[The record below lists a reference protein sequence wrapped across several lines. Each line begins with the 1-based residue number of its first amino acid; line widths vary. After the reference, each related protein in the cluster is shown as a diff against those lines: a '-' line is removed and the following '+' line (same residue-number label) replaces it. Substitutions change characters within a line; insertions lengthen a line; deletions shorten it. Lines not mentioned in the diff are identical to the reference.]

1 MADASH
7 SDRARL
13 VRFWSSARGFWRGK
27 SAMIAWPLTVGL
39 VVIAVFQL
47 AVQYRLN
54 YWNRDFFNAL
64 ARHDGDTLWRQVA
77 VFAPLAIM
85 SVGLSVISVWTRMTT
100 QRKWRQWLTTD
111 ILGDW
116 LADDH
121 YRKLEA
127 VPGEYKNAEYRISFD
142 AKSATDSPVDL
153 TLGLVNSV
161 MTAGVFTGV
170 LWSVG
175 GGLTIAVGGLVV
187 TIPGYL
193 VIGAV
198 TYALVFTGVML
209 LIGRNLPSV
218 IQMQSQGEAEFLA
231 AANEIRESG
240 SHPASDQDLKRQN
253 AVWDALS
260 QVLQRWRQLL
270 WQLMG
275 TTFVS
280 QTDLLFAPVFGWFL
294 CVPKYLAGSMTLGE
308 LTQARTYEKSY
319 PFGWLGI
326 LSETP
331 PYPDICYCY
340 HSRGFALASMRNP
353 MLSRYY
359 VQCDLDA
366 KLEDWPDDRFWHEFK
381 ARCPPEMAASIVTG
395 PSIEKSIAPLRSFV
409 AEPIQYGALFL
420 AGDAAHIVPPTGAKG
435 LNLAVSD
442 VFYLSRALTQACHT
456 GKRHYLETYSD
467 MALCRVW
474 ASARVSWW
482 LTMLLHRFPA
492 AAQRDLVI
500 SEFVRQ

>member
-13 VRFWSSARGFWRGK
+13 VRFWASARGFWRGK

-39 VVIAVFQL
+39 VVIAVLQL

-85 SVGLSVISVWTRMTT
+85 SIGLSVISVWTRVTT

-121 YRKLEA
+121 YRTLEA

-175 GGLTIAVGGLVV
+175 GGLTIAVGGLMV

-209 LIGRNLPSV
+209 VIGRNLQSV
-218 IQMQSQGEAEFLA
+218 IQMQSQSEAEFLA

-240 SHPASDQDLKRQN
+240 SHPASDRDLKRQS

-260 QVLQRWRQLL
+260 QVLLRWRQLL

-308 LTQARTYEKSY
+308 LTQASAAFVTVQVA
-319 PFGWLGI
+319 FNWLVDNYQR
-326 LSETP
+326 LS
-331 PYPDICYCY
+331 DWR
-340 HSRGFALASMRNP
+340 SAADRVAVLLLALDQVKQS
-353 MLSRYY
+353 
-359 VQCDLDA
+359 
-366 KLEDWPDDRFWHEFK
+366 
-381 ARCPPEMAASIVTG
+381 
-395 PSIEKSIAPLRSFV
+395 
-409 AEPIQYGALFL
+409 EPTKPNA
-420 AGDAAHIVPPTGAKG
+420 
-435 LNLAVSD
+435 
-442 VFYLSRALTQACHT
+442 
-456 GKRHYLETYSD
+456 
-467 MALCRVW
+467 
-474 ASARVSWW
+474 
-482 LTMLLHRFPA
+482 
-492 AAQRDLVI
+492 
-500 SEFVRQ
+500 

>member
-13 VRFWSSARGFWRGK
+13 VRFWASARGFWRGK

-39 VVIAVFQL
+39 VVIAVLQL

-85 SVGLSVISVWTRMTT
+85 SVGLSVISVWTRMST

-121 YRKLEA
+121 YRTLEA

-175 GGLTIAVGGLVV
+175 GGLTIAVGGLMV

-209 LIGRNLPSV
+209 VIGRNLQSV
-218 IQMQSQGEAEFLA
+218 IQMQSQSEAEFLA

-240 SHPASDQDLKRQN
+240 SHPASDRDLKRQS

-260 QVLQRWRQLL
+260 QVLLRWRQLL

-308 LTQARTYEKSY
+308 LTQASAAFVTVQVA
-319 PFGWLGI
+319 FNWLVDNYQR
-326 LSETP
+326 LS
-331 PYPDICYCY
+331 DWR
-340 HSRGFALASMRNP
+340 SAADRVAVLLLALDQVKQS
-353 MLSRYY
+353 
-359 VQCDLDA
+359 
-366 KLEDWPDDRFWHEFK
+366 
-381 ARCPPEMAASIVTG
+381 
-395 PSIEKSIAPLRSFV
+395 
-409 AEPIQYGALFL
+409 EPTKPNA
-420 AGDAAHIVPPTGAKG
+420 
-435 LNLAVSD
+435 
-442 VFYLSRALTQACHT
+442 
-456 GKRHYLETYSD
+456 
-467 MALCRVW
+467 
-474 ASARVSWW
+474 
-482 LTMLLHRFPA
+482 
-492 AAQRDLVI
+492 
-500 SEFVRQ
+500 

>member
-13 VRFWSSARGFWRGK
+13 VRFWVSARGFWRGK

-39 VVIAVFQL
+39 VVIAVLQL

-64 ARHDGDTLWRQVA
+64 ARRDGYALWRQVV
-77 VFAPLAIM
+77 VFAPLAIT
-85 SVGLSVISVWTRMTT
+85 SVGLAVVSVWTRMTT

-116 LADDH
+116 FGADH

-127 VPGEYKNAEYRISFD
+127 APGEYKNAEYRISYD
-142 AKSATDSPVDL
+142 VKTATDAPVDL

-175 GGLTIAVGGLVV
+175 GGLTVAAGGLTV
-187 TIPGYL
+187 TVPGYL
-193 VIGAV
+193 VVGAV
-198 TYALVFTGVML
+198 IYAIVFTSLML
-209 LIGRNLPSV
+209 VIGRNLPSV

-240 SHPASDQDLKRQN
+240 NHPASELDIKRESV
-253 AVWDALS
+253 VWDALT
-260 QVLQRWRQLL
+260 QVLLRWRQLL

-294 CVPKYLAGSMTLGE
+294 CAPKYLAGSMTLGE
-308 LTQARTYEKSY
+308 LTQASAA
-319 PFGWLGI
+319 FVAVQVAFNWLVDNYQR
-326 LSETP
+326 LSEWRSAADRVAVLLLALDRIKQSEP
-331 PYPDICYCY
+331 PQP
-340 HSRGFALASMRNP
+340 N
-353 MLSRYY
+353 
-359 VQCDLDA
+359 
-366 KLEDWPDDRFWHEFK
+366 
-381 ARCPPEMAASIVTG
+381 
-395 PSIEKSIAPLRSFV
+395 APLSGPQTSGTIPSAAG
-409 AEPIQYGALFL
+409 AE
-420 AGDAAHIVPPTGAKG
+420 
-435 LNLAVSD
+435 
-442 VFYLSRALTQACHT
+442 
-456 GKRHYLETYSD
+456 
-467 MALCRVW
+467 
-474 ASARVSWW
+474 
-482 LTMLLHRFPA
+482 
-492 AAQRDLVI
+492 
-500 SEFVRQ
+500 

>member
-13 VRFWSSARGFWRGK
+13 VRFWASARGFWRGK

-39 VVIAVFQL
+39 VVIAVLQL

-85 SVGLSVISVWTRMTT
+85 SVGLSVISVWTRMST

-121 YRKLEA
+121 YRTLEA

-175 GGLTIAVGGLVV
+175 GGLTIAVGGLMV

-209 LIGRNLPSV
+209 VIGRNLPSV
-218 IQMQSQGEAEFLA
+218 IQMQSQSEAEFLA

-240 SHPASDQDLKRQN
+240 SHPASDRDLKRQS

-260 QVLQRWRQLL
+260 QVLLRWRQLL

-308 LTQARTYEKSY
+308 LTQASAAFVTVQVA
-319 PFGWLGI
+319 FNWLVDNYQR
-326 LSETP
+326 LS
-331 PYPDICYCY
+331 DWR
-340 HSRGFALASMRNP
+340 SAADRVAVLLLALDQVKQS
-353 MLSRYY
+353 
-359 VQCDLDA
+359 
-366 KLEDWPDDRFWHEFK
+366 
-381 ARCPPEMAASIVTG
+381 
-395 PSIEKSIAPLRSFV
+395 
-409 AEPIQYGALFL
+409 EPTKPNA
-420 AGDAAHIVPPTGAKG
+420 
-435 LNLAVSD
+435 
-442 VFYLSRALTQACHT
+442 
-456 GKRHYLETYSD
+456 
-467 MALCRVW
+467 
-474 ASARVSWW
+474 
-482 LTMLLHRFPA
+482 
-492 AAQRDLVI
+492 
-500 SEFVRQ
+500 